1 MQRKNLQDC
10 MLVVVLEYATLKDKY
25 EVSSKE
31 AKTFVA
37 TL

>member
-1 MQRKNLQDC
+1 

-25 EVSSKE
+25 KVSSKE
-31 AKTFVA
+31 VKTFVA